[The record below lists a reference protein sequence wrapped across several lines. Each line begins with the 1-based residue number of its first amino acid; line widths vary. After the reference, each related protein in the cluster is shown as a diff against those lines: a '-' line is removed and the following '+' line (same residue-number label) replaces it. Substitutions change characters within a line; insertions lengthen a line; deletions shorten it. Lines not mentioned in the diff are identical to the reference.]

1 MKTVI
6 HKWFWAWDVDK
17 EEAWLNDMAARGCAL
32 SSYSFC
38 RYEFE
43 PCAPGEYG
51 VRIELL
57 EQRPTTPASQQ
68 YIRFVEETGAE
79 QVASYMN
86 WVYFRKKRS
95 DGPFDLFSDLESR
108 IKHLQRI
115 IRLMLSL
122 LVVNLCPALYNLY
135 LYCQFGHPI
144 SLVFVLGLAVT
155 VVLGCGLWK
164 LYQKMNR
171 MKQDRQI
178 VETPLTQR
186 EGASVA
192 EAATPADI
200 FPEAGSRA
208 DGSAAAQE
216 QVNTAHTVYI
226 LLFIASCG
234 LAVAAII
241 FLGIAIFGKD
251 DVAKGMLI
259 PGLLCETLAW
269 LLNLVRGQFMKKKG
283 MKP

>member
-1 MKTVI
+1 MRTVM
-6 HKWFWAWDVDK
+6 HKWFWAWDFDR
-17 EEAWLNDMAARGCAL
+17 EEAWLNDMAARGYAL
-32 SSYSFC
+32 CGYSFC

-43 PCAPGEYG
+43 RCAPGEYG

-57 EQRPTTPASQQ
+57 EQPLTSPVSQQ

-79 QVASYMN
+79 QVASYMR
-86 WVYFRKKRS
+86 WVYFRKKRV

-115 IRLMLSL
+115 WRLMVPL
-122 LVVNLCPALYNLY
+122 LVVNTFCALYNLF
-135 LYCQFGHPI
+135 LFCQHPNPI
-144 SLVFVLGLAVT
+144 SLLFVLNL
-155 VVLGCGLWK
+155 VVSVLLGMGMWK
-164 LYQKMNR
+164 LGRKINR

-192 EAATPADI
+192 EGATSADI
-200 FPEAGSRA
+200 FPEEGSPA
-208 DGSAAAQE
+208 DGSPDTQE
-216 QVNTAHTVYI
+216 QANTAHTVYV

-234 LAVAAII
+234 LSVAAII
-241 FLGIAIFGKD
+241 FLGIAIFGRD

-269 LLNLVRGQFMKKKG
+269 LLNLVRGQLMKKKG